1 MPHAHSLF
9 CWTCTLQNTHS
20 QTLTLRQL
28 VPPLPHCRLRDDSK
42 VPAANNEANDTTP
55 HATVVAVVVVPNA
68 ELVSDGVGEDN
79 TEVPNGAA
87 VSESVNEDNTKV
99 PSGAAVSESVNEDS
113 KEPTASGEAKYATPL
128 SGDEAS
134 PKAESVNGDVNEDNN
149 NVAENG
155 EAKDATPQPALEAV
169 PKGETVCG

>member
-1 MPHAHSLF
+1 
-9 CWTCTLQNTHS
+9 
-20 QTLTLRQL
+20 
-28 VPPLPHCRLRDDSK
+28 LPHCRLRDDSK

-79 TEVPNGAA
+79 T
-87 VSESVNEDNTKV
+87 KV
-99 PSGAAVSESVNEDS
+99 PSGAAVSESVNDDS
-113 KEPTASGEAKYATPL
+113 KEPTASGEAKDATSL
-128 SGDEAS
+128 SGDEAA

-169 PKGETVCG
+169 SKGETVCG